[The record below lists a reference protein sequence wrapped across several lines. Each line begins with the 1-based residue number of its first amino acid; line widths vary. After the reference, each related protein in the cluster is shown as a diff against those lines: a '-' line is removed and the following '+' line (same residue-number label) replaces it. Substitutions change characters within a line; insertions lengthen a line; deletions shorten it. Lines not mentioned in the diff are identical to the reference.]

1 MALPRTLNTLLIV
14 IIISIPASVSAIQ
27 INSTEYTNEIDIL
40 FAPPPAPVRN
50 VAEFETMEGVLI
62 RYPFGISF
70 QIIAEMSEDAIVTT
84 IVSSSSQQS
93 TVLSQYQSQG
103 VNTANCEFLIAPSD
117 SYWTR
122 DYGPWFVFDGND
134 ELAVIDFTYNR
145 PRPNDNAIPGTYAS
159 SQGFSSYFLPLE
171 HAGGNYMTD
180 GQGISISTDLVWS
193 ENYGY
198 SHSQIDQLVEDYLG
212 IDTYHVVPDVNG
224 EYIKH
229 IDCWGKYLAP
239 DKILIREVPITHSQY
254 DEIEAA
260 VSYFSGELSCYG
272 SPYEIYRVYTP
283 NNQPYTNSLILNDK
297 VLVPITG
304 SSWDDDAITS
314 YEAAMPGYEV
324 LGFTGSWQST
334 DALHCRAKGIPDRGM
349 LYVDHTPL
357 YGTINGDTGVDIETT
372 IIPYSGYGL
381 VTGSCVVYWK
391 EDAGT
396 WQSTQLSY
404 QANDVYQATIFPQQ
418 DGATISY
425 YIQAEDQ
432 SGRIAYHPFIG
443 EPDPHT
449 FTVEI
454 TVSNSPPE
462 QPTRPTGK
470 AQGSAGNSYE
480 YTSVTTDINQDEIYY
495 MWDWG
500 DGTYSDWLGPYSSG
514 TECTESYTWGEQ
526 GTYNV
531 RVKAKDNEDAESEWS
546 EPFTVKMPHIT
557 INYQTLLSRFQH
569 RPLIIKIFQN
579 LLG

>member
-1 MALPRTLNTLLIV
+1 MALPRTLNALLLV
-14 IIISIPASVSAIQ
+14 IIISIPVSVNAIQ
-27 INSTEYTNEIDIL
+27 INSTEFSDEIHFI
-40 FAPPPAPVRN
+40 FAPPPSPVRN

-70 QIIAEMSEDAIVTT
+70 QIIAEMSEDIIVTT

-103 VNTANCEFLIAPSD
+103 VNTANCDFLIASSD

-198 SHSQIDQLVEDYLG
+198 SHAQIDQLVEDYLG

-272 SPYEIYRVYTP
+272 TPYEIYRVYTP

-304 SSWDDDAITS
+304 SSWDDDAIAS

-334 DALHCRAKGIPDRGM
+334 DALHCRAKGIPDRSM

-357 YGTINGDTGVDIETT
+357 YGTINGDTGIDIEAT
-372 IIPYSGYGL
+372 IIPYSGYGI
-381 VTGSCVVYWK
+381 VTPSCVVYWK
-391 EDAGT
+391 EDAGS
-396 WQSTQLSY
+396 WQTTQLSY
-404 QANDVYQATIFPQQ
+404 QGNDVYDATIFPQQ

-443 EPDPHT
+443 EPDPHS

-454 TVSNSPPE
+454 TVTNSPPE
-462 QPTRPTGK
+462 KPTRPTGK
-470 AQGSAGNSYE
+470 AQGSAGTSYQ
-480 YTSVTTDINQDEIYY
+480 YTSETTDINQDEIYY

-500 DGTYSDWLGPYSSG
+500 DGTYSEWLGPYSSG
-514 TECTESYTWGEQ
+514 SSCTESYTWNEQ
-526 GTYNV
+526 GTYTV

-557 INYQTLLSRFQH
+557 INYQSLLNRFQY
-569 RPLIIKIFQN
+569 RPMFIKIIQN
-579 LLG
+579 LFE